1 MRFQIGAVNCA
12 AVSAGEAW
20 FNAASFFANAPPEA
34 LTAALRRHG
43 ILGDKLLTPFNCL
56 LIRLPA
62 NTILI
67 DTGMTPAGLLLENL
81 SREGLTP
88 EDINTV
94 ILSHAHLDHIGGA
107 VDASGRPA
115 FPRARYLLSRVEWE
129 TCSEPAAAILNAVHP
144 ELIEKDAALS
154 PETTLLPAPGH
165 SPGQIAVQLTSGH
178 ETLIYTAD
186 TLAHLI
192 YLEHPDWHIRI
203 DSDPKLAFQTRR
215 MLLNRIADEK
225 LWAYAYHCSGV
236 FQLAR
241 TENGWRITT
250 RR

>member
-1 MRFQIGAVNCA
+1 MHFQIGTVNCA

-20 FNAASFFANAPPEA
+20 FHVSSFFANAPPEA
-34 LTAALRRHG
+34 LTAALRQHG
-43 ILGDKLLTPFNCL
+43 IQGDKLLTPFNCL
-56 LIRLPA
+56 LIRLPV

-129 TCSEPAAAILNAVHP
+129 TCSEPAAAILNAVRP
-144 ELIEKDAALS
+144 EWIENHTVLL
-154 PETTLLPAPGH
+154 PEITILPAPGH
-165 SPGQIAVQLTSGH
+165 SPGQIAVQLTSGD

-186 TLAHLI
+186 TLAHRI

-203 DSDPKLAFQTRR
+203 DSDPTLALQTRR
-215 MLLNRIADEK
+215 TLLNRIADEN
-225 LWAYAYHCSGV
+225 LWAYAYHFSGV

-241 TENGWRITT
+241 AENGWKVTAQK
-250 RR
+250 